1 MVIGN
6 SSQQPGLEQDDPS
19 GYRTGQHSDV
29 TGVPPPNVIRVW
41 QEVALG
47 IDRSQTGKRRIVQL
61 RVSALGFLGVSLLK
75 KKFPRAA
82 TRSCLDFPS
91 AFCNHS

>member
-19 GYRTGQHSDV
+19 GFRAVQNSDV

-47 IDRSQTGKRRIVQL
+47 IDRSQTGKRRIEQL
-61 RVSALGFLGVSLLK
+61 RVSALGFLDFWV
-75 KKFPRAA
+75 FY
-82 TRSCLDFPS
+82 SCRKNFHVQLQVMS
-91 AFCNHS
+91 